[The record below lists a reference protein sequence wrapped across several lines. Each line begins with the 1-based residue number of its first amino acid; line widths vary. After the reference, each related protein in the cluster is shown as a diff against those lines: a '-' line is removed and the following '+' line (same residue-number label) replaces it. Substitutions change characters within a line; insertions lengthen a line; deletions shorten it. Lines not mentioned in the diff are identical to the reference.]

1 MSRDPHSCRCR
12 EAGAVLLY
20 LTRGPACRRRAPA
33 GSRALAARRAAVEV
47 SAQTGD
53 RRVDVFPRELE
64 LDVAVE
70 LLEARLAADVRLGGT
85 E

>member
-1 MSRDPHSCRCR
+1 
-12 EAGAVLLY
+12 
-20 LTRGPACRRRAPA
+20 
-33 GSRALAARRAAVEV
+33 V

>member
-1 MSRDPHSCRCR
+1 
-12 EAGAVLLY
+12 VL
-20 LTRGPACRRRAPA
+20 
-33 GSRALAARRAAVEV
+33 LAARRAAVEV

-70 LLEARLAADVRLGGT
+70 LLEAHLAADVRLGGT
-85 E
+85 EEPDERLLEIGGSIT